1 MPSTWLAVM
10 PYFRQ
15 WAPPELKATLPPM
28 VQTGPLEGS
37 GA

>member
-1 MPSTWLAVM
+1 M

-15 WAPPELKATLPPM
+15 WAPPELKATLPPI
-28 VQTGPLEGS
+28 VQIKALEGS